1 MSSPVHQTKPS
12 GKKASRARDDK
23 APKARASK
31 VRPDK
36 QKMREDKAR
45 KSKAAEPAKATGKP
59 AKAAKPATP
68 PSVDKRVAQQVRRD
82 ILIFAG
88 FIAAGF
94 ILSVNLDVVGLIYA
108 WANDY
113 QHLQMSKLLGT
124 IIVTSV
130 GLTLY
135 VLSRYHM
142 HVRELRARLQAE
154 ERARRVAMHD
164 QLTGLPNRRHLK
176 GVLNWLLSENEGGK
190 RLAVVMLNLDKFAEF
205 NDAHGRPLGDEMMIH
220 VGKVLNLR
228 AGVDGF
234 VSRLESDEFVVL
246 LPDQAEEELMDWL
259 SATLTAIEAPMTSG
273 EASYTISA
281 TAGAAVGLID
291 GRDAETLLHRASL
304 ALRRAKDA
312 HRGWFA
318 FFKTGMDELVRQ
330 RALFESD
337 LWAAIREDQI
347 APHFQ
352 PLVDLRDGK
361 VGGYEIL
368 ARWTHA
374 TRGPIPPDQFIPA
387 AEASG
392 AIGELTLNLLR
403 RACREASG
411 LEGAPHLSL
420 NVSAAQ
426 LEESDFAQKLLK
438 VLDEAKFPPARL
450 EVELTEAA
458 LVTDLAAAR
467 TVVHALQ
474 EKGVHVALDNFGAG
488 HASLTQLRL
497 LPFDKL
503 KIDRSFVRAMT
514 ANKEAAIMVR
524 AMISMAKSLELVVVA
539 EGVETEDQAR
549 ALASLGCDM
558 AQGYY
563 FGRAMANVEPKRKR
577 EGAASTA
584 TTAATAG

>member
-1 MSSPVHQTKPS
+1 MTT
-12 GKKASRARDDK
+12 
-23 APKARASK
+23 KAR
-31 VRPDK
+31 P
-36 QKMREDKAR
+36 AR
-45 KSKAAEPAKATGKP
+45 T
-59 AKAAKPATP
+59 
-68 PSVDKRVAQQVRRD
+68 SVDRRVTQQVRRD
-82 ILIFAG
+82 LLIFSG

-108 WANDY
+108 WSHAYEN
-113 QHLQMSKLLGT
+113 LGMSRFLGT
-124 IIVTSV
+124 VIVACV

-135 VLSRYHM
+135 VFTRYHQ
-142 HVRELRARLQAE
+142 HIRGLRDRLDAE

-176 GVLNWLLSENEGGK
+176 GVLNWLLSENEGGN

-205 NDAHGRPLGDEMMIH
+205 NDAHGRPVGDEMMMH
-220 VGKVLNLR
+220 VGKALNLR

-234 VSRLESDEFVVL
+234 VARLESDEFVVL
-246 LPDQAEEELMDWL
+246 LPNQAEEELMDWL
-259 SATLTAIEAPMTSG
+259 SATLTAIEAPITSG
-273 EASYTISA
+273 DKIVTVSA
-281 TAGAAVGLID
+281 TAGAAVGLVD

-304 ALRRAKDA
+304 ALRRAKSA
-312 HRGWFA
+312 NRGWFA

-330 RALFESD
+330 RAMFESD
-337 LWAAIREDQI
+337 LWTAVREDQI
-347 APHFQ
+347 NPHFQ

-361 VGGYEIL
+361 VRGYEIL
-368 ARWTHA
+368 ARWTHP

-392 AIGELTLNLLR
+392 AIGEMTFNLLR
-403 RACREASG
+403 KACRAAID

-420 NVSAAQ
+420 NVSPVQ
-426 LEESDFAQKLLK
+426 LEEADFAQKLLK
-438 VLDEAKFPPARL
+438 TLDELNFPAARL

-467 TVVHALQ
+467 NVVNALQ
-474 EKGVHVALDNFGAG
+474 EKGVRVALDNFGTG

-514 ANKEAAIMVR
+514 SDKEAGVMVR
-524 AMISMAKSLELVVVA
+524 AIISMAGSLGLTVVA

-549 ALASLGCDM
+549 VLAGLGCDM

-563 FGRAMANVEPKRKR
+563 FGRA
-577 EGAASTA
+577 S
-584 TTAATAG
+584 ATAEARRKATQKPAAVAVPQPAAAPTS